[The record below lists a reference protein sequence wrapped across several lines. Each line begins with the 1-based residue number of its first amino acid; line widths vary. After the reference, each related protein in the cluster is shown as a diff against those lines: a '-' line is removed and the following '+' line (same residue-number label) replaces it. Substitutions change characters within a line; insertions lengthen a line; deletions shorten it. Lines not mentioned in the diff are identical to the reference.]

1 MARYEDVFIL
11 KDKVSDKLLDMTIS
25 MEKFNKKLGNT
36 KERLEFFRKE
46 TENIAK
52 LGNKIKDVGKGMTV
66 GLTLPIVAAGGAAVK
81 FASDYE
87 EALNKVDVAF
97 GNSSQ
102 AVKDWSK
109 NSLTAMGMSKGEA
122 LDSAALF
129 GDMAT
134 GMGLSQE
141 KASQMAMRLTQL
153 GSDLAS
159 FKNIS
164 NDVAKTALKSIF
176 TGETESLKN
185 LGVVMTEAN
194 LQQYAYSKGIRK
206 KIKSMSEAEKV
217 NLRYNYVLEKT
228 KNAHGD
234 FERTGGGAANQMRV
248 FQSSLRDLG
257 ETFGQYILPTF
268 TSALKK
274 INEMLQAFGQL
285 PEPVKKGI
293 LIFGAV
299 LAILGPLVTVI
310 GSIIAAVNGLSVAFA
325 FLAANPI
332 VAVILG
338 IVAAITALILI
349 TKALWKNWE
358 KIPAWLKGLM
368 GILMPIIG
376 VIELIIAGIKKIQE
390 WRNKGEQE
398 VIDGASKKVKG
409 GKNKDSNIDNSQH
422 NSNNSSIVNNV
433 KNYFAGW
440 GNPKT
445 AQYT

>member
-36 KERLEFFRKE
+36 KERLEFFKKE

-109 NSLTAMGMSKGEA
+109 NSLTAMGISKGEA

-234 FERTGGGAANQMRV
+234 FERTGGGAANQMRI
-248 FQSSLRDLG
+248 FQSTLKDLG

-268 TSALKK
+268 TSVLKNLNGMLKSFSQMPEPLKK
-274 INEMLQAFGQL
+274 SVIVLGAL
-285 PEPVKKGI
+285 
-293 LIFGAV
+293 LAV
-299 LAILGPLVTVI
+299 LGPIVTVI
-310 GSIIAAVNGLSVAFA
+310 GSVIAAVNGVTIALSVLAAHPIIAWLVGLTAAFA
-325 FLAANPI
+325 TAYAIGKKLAD
-332 VAVILG
+332 
-338 IVAAITALILI
+338 LINSKRMQVSGLNLENEDNLAYLSAK
-349 TKALWKNWE
+349 KAE
-358 KIPAWLKGLM
+358 M
-368 GILMPIIG
+368 GDK
-376 VIELIIAGIKKIQE
+376 EFKK
-390 WRNKGEQE
+390 KY
-398 VIDGASKKVKG
+398 G
-409 GKNKDSNIDNSQH
+409 GKTAKAVNNYNNSTS
-422 NSNNSSIVNNV
+422 NSNNTTNITNN
-433 KNYFAGW
+433 NYSAGA
-440 GNPKT
+440 NPKN
-445 AQYT
+445 AKYTK

>member
-36 KERLEFFRKE
+36 KERLEFFKKE

-109 NSLTAMGMSKGEA
+109 NSLTAMGISKGEA

-234 FERTGGGAANQMRV
+234 FERTGGGAANQMRI
-248 FQSSLRDLG
+248 FQSTLKDLG

-268 TSALKK
+268 TSVLKNLNGMLKSFSQMPEPLKK
-274 INEMLQAFGQL
+274 SVIVLGAL
-285 PEPVKKGI
+285 
-293 LIFGAV
+293 LAV
-299 LAILGPLVTVI
+299 LGPIVTVI
-310 GSIIAAVNGLSVAFA
+310 GSVIAAVNGVTIALSVLAAHPIIAWLVGLTAAFA
-325 FLAANPI
+325 TAYAIGKKLAD
-332 VAVILG
+332 
-338 IVAAITALILI
+338 LINSKRMQVSGLNLENEDNLAYLSAK
-349 TKALWKNWE
+349 KAE
-358 KIPAWLKGLM
+358 M
-368 GILMPIIG
+368 GDK
-376 VIELIIAGIKKIQE
+376 EFKK
-390 WRNKGEQE
+390 KY
-398 VIDGASKKVKG
+398 G
-409 GKNKDSNIDNSQH
+409 GKTAKAVNNYDNSTS
-422 NSNNSSIVNNV
+422 NSNNTTNITNN
-433 KNYFAGW
+433 NYSAGA
-440 GNPKT
+440 NPKN
-445 AQYT
+445 AKYTK

>member
-36 KERLEFFRKE
+36 KERLEFFKKE

-109 NSLTAMGMSKGEA
+109 NSLTAMGISKGEA

-234 FERTGGGAANQMRV
+234 FERTGGGAANQMRI
-248 FQSSLRDLG
+248 FQSTLKDLG

-268 TSALKK
+268 TSVLKNLNGMLKSFSQMPEPLKK
-274 INEMLQAFGQL
+274 SVIVLGAL
-285 PEPVKKGI
+285 
-293 LIFGAV
+293 LAV
-299 LAILGPLVTVI
+299 LGPIVTVI
-310 GSIIAAVNGLSVAFA
+310 GSVIAAVNGVTIALSVLAAHPIIAWLVGLTAAFA
-325 FLAANPI
+325 TAYAIGKKLADLINSKRMQVSGLNLDNEDNLAYLSAKKAELGDKEFKKQYGSKTAK
-332 VAVILG
+332 AVQ
-338 IVAAITALILI
+338 
-349 TKALWKNWE
+349 NF
-358 KIPAWLKGLM
+358 
-368 GILMPIIG
+368 
-376 VIELIIAGIKKIQE
+376 
-390 WRNKGEQE
+390 
-398 VIDGASKKVKG
+398 
-409 GKNKDSNIDNSQH
+409 DNSQN
-422 NSNNSSIVNNV
+422 NSNNKTEIHNN
-433 KNYFAGW
+433 NFFAGAS
-440 GNPKT
+440 PKK
-445 AQYT
+445 AKYTS

>member
-36 KERLEFFRKE
+36 KERLEFFKKE

-109 NSLTAMGMSKGEA
+109 NSLTAMGISKGEA

-234 FERTGGGAANQMRV
+234 FERTGGGAANQMRI
-248 FQSSLRDLG
+248 FQSTLKDLG

-268 TSALKK
+268 TSVLKNLNGMLKSFSQMPEPLKK
-274 INEMLQAFGQL
+274 SIIVLGAL
-285 PEPVKKGI
+285 
-293 LIFGAV
+293 LAV
-299 LAILGPLVTVI
+299 LGPIVTII
-310 GSIIAAVNGLSVAFA
+310 GSVIAAVNGVTIALSVLAAHPIIAWLVGLTAAFA
-325 FLAANPI
+325 TAYAIGKKLAD
-332 VAVILG
+332 
-338 IVAAITALILI
+338 LINSKRMQVSGLNLENEDNLAYLSAK
-349 TKALWKNWE
+349 KAE
-358 KIPAWLKGLM
+358 M
-368 GILMPIIG
+368 GDK
-376 VIELIIAGIKKIQE
+376 EFKK
-390 WRNKGEQE
+390 KY
-398 VIDGASKKVKG
+398 G
-409 GKNKDSNIDNSQH
+409 GKTAKAVNNYDNSTS
-422 NSNNSSIVNNV
+422 NSNNTTNITNN
-433 KNYFAGW
+433 NYSAGA
-440 GNPKT
+440 NPKN
-445 AQYT
+445 AKYTK

>member
-109 NSLTAMGMSKGEA
+109 NSLTAMGISKGEA

-234 FERTGGGAANQMRV
+234 FERTGGGAANQMRI
-248 FQSSLRDLG
+248 FQSTLKDLG

-268 TSALKK
+268 TSVLKNLNGMLKSFSQMPEPLKK
-274 INEMLQAFGQL
+274 SIIVLGAL
-285 PEPVKKGI
+285 
-293 LIFGAV
+293 LAV
-299 LAILGPLVTVI
+299 LGPIVTVI
-310 GSIIAAVNGLSVAFA
+310 GSVIAAVNGVTIALSVLAAHPIIAWLVGLTAAFA
-325 FLAANPI
+325 TAYAIGKKLAD
-332 VAVILG
+332 
-338 IVAAITALILI
+338 LINSKRMQVSGLNLENEDNLAYLSAK
-349 TKALWKNWE
+349 KAE
-358 KIPAWLKGLM
+358 M
-368 GILMPIIG
+368 GDK
-376 VIELIIAGIKKIQE
+376 EFKK
-390 WRNKGEQE
+390 KY
-398 VIDGASKKVKG
+398 G
-409 GKNKDSNIDNSQH
+409 GKTAKAVNNYDNSTS
-422 NSNNSSIVNNV
+422 NSNNTTNITNN
-433 KNYFAGW
+433 NYSAGA
-440 GNPKT
+440 NPKN
-445 AQYT
+445 AKYTK

>member
-1 MARYEDVFIL
+1 MTRYEDVFIL

-36 KERLEFFRKE
+36 KERLEFFKKE

-97 GNSSQ
+97 GSSSQ
-102 AVKDWSK
+102 AVKNWSK
-109 NSLTAMGMSKGEA
+109 NSLTAMGISKGEA

-228 KNAHGD
+228 ENAHGD
-234 FERTGGGAANQMRV
+234 FERTGGGAANQMRI
-248 FQSSLRDLG
+248 FQSTLKDLG

-268 TSALKK
+268 TSILKNLNGMLKSFSQMPEPLKK
-274 INEMLQAFGQL
+274 SIIVLGAL
-285 PEPVKKGI
+285 
-293 LIFGAV
+293 LAV
-299 LAILGPLVTVI
+299 LGPIVTVI
-310 GSIIAAVNGLSVAFA
+310 GSVIAAVNGVTIALSVLAAHPIIAWLVGLTAAFA
-325 FLAANPI
+325 TAYAIGKKLAD
-332 VAVILG
+332 
-338 IVAAITALILI
+338 LINSKRMQVSGLNLENEDNLAYLSAK
-349 TKALWKNWE
+349 KAE
-358 KIPAWLKGLM
+358 M
-368 GILMPIIG
+368 GNK
-376 VIELIIAGIKKIQE
+376 EFKK
-390 WRNKGEQE
+390 KY
-398 VIDGASKKVKG
+398 G
-409 GKNKDSNIDNSQH
+409 GKTAKAVNNYDNSTS
-422 NSNNSSIVNNV
+422 NSNNTTNITNN
-433 KNYFAGW
+433 NYSAGA
-440 GNPKT
+440 NPKN
-445 AQYT
+445 AKYTK

>member
-36 KERLEFFRKE
+36 KERLEFFKKE

-109 NSLTAMGMSKGEA
+109 NSLTAMGISKGEA

-206 KIKSMSEAEKV
+206 KMKNMSEAEKV

-234 FERTGGGAANQMRV
+234 FERTGGGAANQMRI
-248 FQSSLRDLG
+248 FQSTLKDLG

-268 TSALKK
+268 TSVLKNLNGMLKSFSQMPEPLKK
-274 INEMLQAFGQL
+274 SVIVLGAL
-285 PEPVKKGI
+285 
-293 LIFGAV
+293 LAV
-299 LAILGPLVTVI
+299 LGPIVTVI
-310 GSIIAAVNGLSVAFA
+310 GSVIAAVNGVTIALSVLAAHPIIAWLVGLTAAFA
-325 FLAANPI
+325 TAYAIGKKLAD
-332 VAVILG
+332 
-338 IVAAITALILI
+338 LINSKRMQVSGLNLENEENLAYLSAK
-349 TKALWKNWE
+349 KAE
-358 KIPAWLKGLM
+358 M
-368 GILMPIIG
+368 GDK
-376 VIELIIAGIKKIQE
+376 EFKK
-390 WRNKGEQE
+390 KY
-398 VIDGASKKVKG
+398 G
-409 GKNKDSNIDNSQH
+409 GKTAKAVNKYDNSTN
-422 NSNNSSIVNNV
+422 NSNNTTNITNN
-433 KNYFAGW
+433 NYSAGA
-440 GNPKT
+440 NPKN
-445 AQYT
+445 AKYVK